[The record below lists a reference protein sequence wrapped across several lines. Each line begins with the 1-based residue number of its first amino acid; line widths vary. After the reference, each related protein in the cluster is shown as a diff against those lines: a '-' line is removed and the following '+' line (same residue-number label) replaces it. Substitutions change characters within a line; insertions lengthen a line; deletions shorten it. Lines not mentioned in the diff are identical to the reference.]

1 MRAGVRVEYGGERD
15 TVEER
20 LFSVSREPNTG
31 LKLTNV
37 SRNQVLVT

>member
-1 MRAGVRVEYGGERD
+1 MRTGETETLLR
-15 TVEER
+15 TGSF
-20 LFSVSREPNTG
+20 LFSREPNTG